1 MTRDEK
7 FAILDSI
14 KLENDFYP
22 VVEQDCREE
31 NAALIENM
39 ERIFDLRDGRD
50 YTCLFAVADLLA
62 DKDKA
67 QAVKDYLLAEN
78 SYKKED
84 VVPPDW
90 EDKLL
95 VSTAMEDNPL
105 FFSMAWNWTCLT
117 EARVSGTVSGTGSD
131 TAETGGYV
139 LILKPED
146 AYEVQYQAAAKAGFA
161 KFGMEHPI
169 GKYGKLGQEGCSD
182 DRLKGLFFY
191 MTLSDEYQEKPVS
204 LNIEFECLADNEIRR
219 VSLDKAAAEKKERI
233 KSKTVKAD
241 ISKGIRILKVELRE
255 K

>member
-67 QAVKDYLLAEN
+67 EAVKDYLLAEN
-78 SYKKED
+78 SYKKQD

-90 EDKLL
+90 EEKLL

-117 EARVSGTVSGTGSD
+117 EARVSGTASGSD
-131 TAETGGYV
+131 GAAEEQTNDEEDFWIERLAASTGNT
-139 LILKPED
+139 
-146 AYEVQYQAAAKAGFA
+146 Q
-161 KFGMEHPI
+161 FGEKQVEGLGMLFIDCRE
-169 GKYGKLGQEGCSD
+169 KYGEFFVGLKLSENVPGTNRTLRQRIQVKDSGKELD
-182 DRLKGLFFY
+182 AVIRLDGGNDIVFSQPFPI
-191 MTLSDEYQEKPVS
+191 DESGNPANGFRYIGGP
-204 LNIEFECLADNEIRR
+204 EII
-219 VSLDKAAAEKKERI
+219 DGE
-233 KSKTVKAD
+233 
-241 ISKGIRILKVELRE
+241 
-255 K
+255 

>member
-84 VVPPDW
+84 VVLPGW

-105 FFSMAWNWTCLT
+105 FFSMAWNWTSLV
-117 EARVSGTVSGTGSD
+117 EHRLGSQSQSDVMAMEESGDDWIGLLAASSGNTQFGEK
-131 TAETGGYV
+131 TA
-139 LILKPED
+139 
-146 AYEVQYQAAAKAGFA
+146 AGLGTLFIDYR
-161 KFGMEHPI
+161 E
-169 GKYGKLGQEGCSD
+169 KYGEFCVGLKINENMLG
-182 DRLKGLFFY
+182 K
-191 MTLSDEYQEKPVS
+191 
-204 LNIEFECLADNEIRR
+204 
-219 VSLDKAAAEKKERI
+219 RI
-233 KSKTVKAD
+233 TVD
-241 ISKGIRILKVELRE
+241 QRILLRDSGREL
-255 K
+255 